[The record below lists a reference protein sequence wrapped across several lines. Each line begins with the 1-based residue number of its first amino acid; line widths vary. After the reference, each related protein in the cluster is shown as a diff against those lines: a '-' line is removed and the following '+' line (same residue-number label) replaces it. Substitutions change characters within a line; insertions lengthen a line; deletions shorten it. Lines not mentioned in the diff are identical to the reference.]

1 MFDDDVAR
9 AVLDVLFS
17 MTIEIFFGNVTVL
30 ELTIFFGRS
39 FVFVRRVFA
48 ALLKQGLL
56 WLKESDSRIM
66 IEKIIRKF
74 IIKKQQIYKK

>member
-56 WLKESDSRIM
+56 
-66 IEKIIRKF
+66 
-74 IIKKQQIYKK
+74 